1 MPPRIFLLPPGVRA
15 LSHPLRKNPSLFS
28 RLLKRNSSGGQT
40 VLGAAKPVYN
50 PKSPVL
56 PLKPA
61 SPTTVRAD
69 ERFRKFNFQISQA
82 PGPVEIYKAPPHR
95 SYIFGA
101 YSIAFFC
108 YLYAGYNFYAT
119 SANPII
125 KVAKWQEYTFAGI
138 CVVMGAMGTVF
149 LRRGG
154 NLIASITASRSQG
167 KTQLLIKVRRMVPF
181 RKQREIIATPE
192 QVSFS
197 RQLGVPYTR
206 ISKESRV
213 AAQKLL
219 EAQHA
224 VSQTPFFKA
233 PLKRTS
239 LALWRIFMN
248 SRRLFTQEN
257 FVYAKIA
264 GHKSDFRLDT
274 MGYLSPELLLLEK
287 GSRQVL

>member
-1 MPPRIFLLPPGVRA
+1 MLPRIFLLPPGTRA
-15 LSHPLRKNPSLFS
+15 LSFPLRRDPFIIS
-28 RLLKRNSSGGQT
+28 RILKRNSSSGET
-40 VLGAAKPVYN
+40 VLGAAKPVSTL
-50 PKSPVL
+50 KTPVL
-56 PLKPA
+56 RLKPA
-61 SPTTVRAD
+61 APTPVRAD
-69 ERFRKFNFQISQA
+69 ERFRKFNFQLSQA
-82 PGPVEIYKAPPHR
+82 PGPIEIYKAPPQR

-119 SANPII
+119 SANPIVQ
-125 KVAKWQEYTFAGI
+125 VAKWQEYTFAGI

-192 QVSFS
+192 QISFS

-206 ISKESRV
+206 VSKEARV
-213 AAQKLL
+213 AAQKLM

-264 GHKSDFRLDT
+264 GHKADFRVDT
-274 MGYLSPELLLLEK
+274 MGYLSPELLLLEM
-287 GSRQVL
+287 GARQVI